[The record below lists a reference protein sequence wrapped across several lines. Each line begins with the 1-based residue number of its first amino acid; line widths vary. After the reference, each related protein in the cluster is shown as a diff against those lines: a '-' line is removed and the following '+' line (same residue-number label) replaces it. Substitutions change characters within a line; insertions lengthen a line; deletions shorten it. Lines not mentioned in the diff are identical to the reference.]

1 MSDEKID
8 NVSVFE
14 CKCGC
19 KIEHMVYEDDEC
31 PYCGSMR
38 NEFGFGCDNGD
49 DGIHVIINKDLN
61 IRYVSIG
68 NFTEECKYLKDK
80 NHSCLHCEEECE
92 YFIPCPLCTNDEIYD
107 TPFEFSPVGWFE
119 NGRKEEDI
127 VSKYNEIDKYT
138 ENGMAEKLRSCYS
151 AGCMN
156 KITVRGVN
164 QVEVEQGCKFCNG
177 TGKVDWIQNIT
188 KDRKTDDEK

>member
-38 NEFGFGCDNGD
+38 NETGIGYGN
-49 DGIHVIINKDLN
+49 DGIDVIINKDAN
-61 IRYVSIG
+61 IRYISIG
-68 NFTEECKYLKDK
+68 NF
-80 NHSCLHCEEECE
+80 EEECE
-92 YFIPCPLCTNDEIYD
+92 HLLKDENHSCINCNEDCDYFIPCPLCTNDEIYD
-107 TPFEFSPVGWFE
+107 IPFRFVPVGWFD
-119 NGRKEEDI
+119 NGRKEIID
-127 VSKYNEIDKYT
+127 SKYNEIDKYT
-138 ENGMAEKLRSCYS
+138 EDGMAEKLRGCYS
-151 AGCMN
+151 AGDMHT
-156 KITVRGVN
+156 ITVRGVN
-164 QVEVEQGCKFCNG
+164 QVEIEQGCKFCNG

-188 KDRKTDDEK
+188 KDRRTDD